1 MVLTRITGAAAR
13 ALLVGLLV
21 GSWAPGQAA
30 ADVET
35 GTVTPVSAAVGSE
48 MPPLELPCSGHPPGA
63 EHCCHPHGPAHAPLP
78 SASGEFERQSP
89 LPAATAALAPWPAT
103 GPARRFPGSAAQPAS
118 GAGPPLYLLFLQLR
132 N

>member
-1 MVLTRITGAAAR
+1 MIPTRILGAAAR
-13 ALLVGLLV
+13 GLLGGLLVGL
-21 GSWAPGQAA
+21 WAPGHAA
-30 ADVET
+30 AHAEA

-48 MPPLELPCSGHPPGA
+48 VPLEPPCPGHSPVA

-78 SASGEFERQSP
+78 SASGKFERQP

-118 GAGPPLYLLFLQLR
+118 GAGPPLYLLFLRLR